1 MTCRSALLAVS
12 DVLVVKAL
20 ESMGKRL
27 VRMDRARFRVLGD
40 KPFHLAHTIW
50 QADDETV
57 AKAIKGAWDV
67 VPALIENH
75 GGDCEIDPERVALM
89 LNGYVHDLV
98 ITGTPHCLPELAYR
112 FRAKLNFEV
121 EEEATAWT

>member
-1 MTCRSALLAVS
+1 MTCRSSLLAVC

-57 AKAIKGAWDV
+57 AKAIRGAWDV
-67 VPALIENH
+67 VPVLIETH
-75 GGDCEIDPERVALM
+75 GGECEVKPSDVSVM
-89 LNGYVHDLV
+89 LNEYVHDLV

-112 FRAKLNFEV
+112 FRARLDFEV
-121 EEEATAWT
+121 EETAWT

>member
-40 KPFHLAHTIW
+40 QPFPLAHTIW

-67 VPALIENH
+67 VPVLIETH
-75 GGDCEIDPERVALM
+75 GGDCEVEASDVAVV
-89 LNGYVHDLV
+89 LNEYVHDLV
-98 ITGTPHCLPELAYR
+98 ITGPPHCLPELSYR
-112 FRAKLNFEV
+112 FASRMGFDL
-121 EEEATAWT
+121 EEEE